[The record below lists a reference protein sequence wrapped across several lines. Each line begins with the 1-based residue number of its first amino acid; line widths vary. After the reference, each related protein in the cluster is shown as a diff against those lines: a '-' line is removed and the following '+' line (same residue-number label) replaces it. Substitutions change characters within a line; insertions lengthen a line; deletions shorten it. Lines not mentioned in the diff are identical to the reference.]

1 MATSPV
7 LPVPGF
13 TFLGGEEGM
22 EGGREGRK
30 EEGVAELLP
39 VAGV

>member
-1 MATSPV
+1 MVTLPV

-13 TFLGGEEGM
+13 TFLGREERM
-22 EGGREGRK
+22 EGESKGRK
-30 EEGVAELLP
+30 EEGAEELLP